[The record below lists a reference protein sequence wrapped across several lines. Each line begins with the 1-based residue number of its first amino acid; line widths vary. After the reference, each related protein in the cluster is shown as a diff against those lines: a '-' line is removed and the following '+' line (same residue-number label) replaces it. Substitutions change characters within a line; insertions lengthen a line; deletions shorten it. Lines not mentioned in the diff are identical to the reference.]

1 MTRPTLHQGVR
12 CDRNEDDKSSALV
25 LDVQFMRLVEEHCGA
40 SCRFALLSCK
50 AKCRTLEQ
58 EDAAVSPFDVARYP
72 ETAFVSRDKEQGD
85 CFIKNGRVGTLRELG
100 YFVGNCAQLA
110 TRIRSLLVV
119 CHDDVHLTKRRHAR
133 DVASLLLPTEGH
145 RVWTVPAPPCV
156 VFRRRTV

>member
-1 MTRPTLHQGVR
+1 VAHPAGSLFFLAKRSAERLSRKMPPFRPSTSRAIQ
-12 CDRNEDDKSSALV
+12 K
-25 LDVQFMRLVEEHCGA
+25 
-40 SCRFALLSCK
+40 
-50 AKCRTLEQ
+50 
-58 EDAAVSPFDVARYP
+58 
-72 ETAFVSRDKEQGD
+72 TAFVSRDKEQGD